1 MRRVRVCLAVA
12 DSQRLVIAS
21 PEPLRSGATKRIAR
35 MICTLCR
42 VKVQPVAVS
51 GTQTTVGCP
60 KCQLRWR
67 IDGEGQVM
75 RG

>member
-1 MRRVRVCLAVA
+1 
-12 DSQRLVIAS
+12 
-21 PEPLRSGATKRIAR
+21 

-60 KCQLRWR
+60 ECQLRWR